1 MIAKHLIMRIV
12 ILTSIYP
19 PFSHL
24 EPRTESRRVLILS
37 IQSVQSL
44 LKIMCVKATYTV
56 NVFYQ
61 PFVLLLKTESLMLNF
76 LIVIRHEELST
87 VSGGM
92 SFLLLSQSLV
102 FLKA

>member
-1 MIAKHLIMRIV
+1 
-12 ILTSIYP
+12 
-19 PFSHL
+19 
-24 EPRTESRRVLILS
+24 
-37 IQSVQSL
+37 
-44 LKIMCVKATYTV
+44 MCVKATYTV